1 MCQYWK
7 ENLFSFLTEILYSE
21 SELFFIVVE
30 QTTKCLW
37 DRSTNCGV
45 LYWYTF
51 DGTRKILNFV
61 WTGRSQE
68 KFWWKSERVLTCKS
82 FFRF

>member
-1 MCQYWK
+1 L
-7 ENLFSFLTEILYSE
+7 NLGQLKPTFEIESPIEVFLYL
-21 SELFFIVVE
+21 
-30 QTTKCLW
+30 
-37 DRSTNCGV
+37 
-45 LYWYTF
+45 YTF

-82 FFRF
+82 FFRFE